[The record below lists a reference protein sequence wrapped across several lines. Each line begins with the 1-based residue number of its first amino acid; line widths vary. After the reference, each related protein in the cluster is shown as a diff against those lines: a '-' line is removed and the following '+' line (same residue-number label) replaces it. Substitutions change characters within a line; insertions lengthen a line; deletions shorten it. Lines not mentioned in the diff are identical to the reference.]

1 LEKVFFIEHF
11 KAIMKKRGYK
21 NKPMVLLVL
30 PLLLLIGGGDGAW
43 QIVKTNNPI
52 PNRGECGM
60 ASCNG
65 KIYLLGG
72 GALPTQV
79 YDPAA
84 NNWTAKANAPVDMNH
99 FQPVAYQ
106 NKIYVLE
113 AFTAGQYP
121 EQPNL
126 KNVYIFNTE
135 KDVWTEGGALP
146 AERSRAAAGAAAYGG
161 KLYLVA
167 GIQHGH
173 TSGTNAMFDE
183 YDPQTNQWR
192 ALADAPHIRD
202 HCAAA
207 VIKDKLYIAGGRNT
221 SYHEPDNFMS
231 FFGKTVLEV
240 DCYDFKT
247 AQWSTLAAKL
257 PLGSGG
263 GSMVNLDD
271 RLYYMGG
278 ERATDKEANR
288 PRANVYWLDPAGNEP
303 WKETNSLNEARNGMS
318 AAVLNHKIY
327 VFGGAGPKIPPM
339 PNGPRNDTAR
349 RPPPPPQDRKPEQPS
364 PLEVFNL
371 N

>member
-1 LEKVFFIEHF
+1 MINPLYQNGRMA
-11 KAIMKKRGYK
+11 AILL
-21 NKPMVLLVL
+21 PFLLLV
-30 PLLLLIGGGDGAW
+30 GGGDGKW
-43 QIVKTNNPI
+43 QIVKTSNPI

-60 ASCNG
+60 AACNG
-65 KIYLLGG
+65 KLYLLGG
-72 GALPTQV
+72 GALPTEV
-79 YDPAA
+79 YDPAT
-84 NNWTAKANAPVDMNH
+84 NSWTAKANAPIDMNH
-99 FQPVAYQ
+99 FQPVAHQ

-126 KNVYIFNTE
+126 KNVYIYDTQ

-146 AERSRAAAGAAAYGG
+146 PERSRAAAGAALYKD

-183 YDPQTNQWR
+183 YDPATNQWR
-192 ALADAPHIRD
+192 ALPDAPHIRD

-221 SYHEPDNFMS
+221 SYHEPNNFMS

-240 DCYDFKT
+240 DCYDFKSG
-247 AQWSTLAAKL
+247 QWSTLAAKL

-263 GSMVNLDD
+263 GSLVNLDD

-278 ERATDKEANR
+278 ERATDTEANR
-288 PRANVYWLDPAGNEP
+288 PRADVYWLDPAGSTS
-303 WKETNSLNEARNGMS
+303 WKATASLNEARNGLS
-318 AAVLNHKIY
+318 AGVLDHKIY
-327 VFGGAGPKIPPM
+327 VFGGAGPKISPM
-339 PNGPRNDTAR
+339 PAGPRNDTAR
-349 RPPPPPQDRKPEQPS
+349 RPPPRPQDRRPESAS
-364 PLEVFNL
+364 PLEVFSVN
-371 N
+371 